1 MSGDIIAQ
9 NMEEGQIIKKA
20 LSCLKEIKDRLYFGK
35 TQIII
40 RKGDYMEKRV
50 LKKILLIATGG
61 TIASQ
66 ETEEGLAPAI
76 APDTLLKAVPEIRSF
91 CEADAVQI
99 LNIDSTN
106 LQPEN
111 WLKMVH
117 VVREKYQNYDGF
129 VITHGTDTMA
139 YTAAALSYLIQN
151 ADKPIVLTGSQKPI
165 GYGISDA
172 RKNLYDSFVL
182 ACEDKM
188 AGVYLVFDGK
198 AIFGTRARKIK
209 SKSYDAF
216 ESVDHPVA
224 ARIYDGHV
232 IRYFE
237 TPVQPGGPVFYEK
250 VRPSVFLL
258 KLIPGMDPDILEYV
272 GARYDVI
279 VIESYGVG
287 GVPFV
292 DRRNFLLEV
301 EKLAAQGKIVVVT
314 TQALFEGSDVGV
326 YAVGKKAM
334 NCPTL
339 LQSYDM
345 TVEAVVTKM
354 MWLLG
359 ETQEGE
365 EIRRRFYKPVHRDF
379 HK

>member
-1 MSGDIIAQ
+1 MYHRIQS
-9 NMEEGQIIKKA
+9 EV
-20 LSCLKEIKDRLYFGK
+20 
-35 TQIII
+35 
-40 RKGDYMEKRV
+40 KGDFIM
-50 LKKILLIATGG
+50 KKILLIATGG
-61 TIASQ
+61 TIASR
-66 ETEEGLAPAI
+66 ESGDGLTPAVE
-76 APDTLLKAVPEIRSF
+76 PDALLDAVPDIRRF
-91 CEADAVQI
+91 CQPDAIQI

-111 WLKMVH
+111 WIQMVH
-117 VVREKYQNYDGF
+117 VVRDNYDRYDGF

-151 ADKPIVLTGSQKPI
+151 PDKPVVLTGSQKPI

-172 RKNLYDSFVL
+172 QKNLTDSFVL
-182 ACEDKM
+182 ACEDGM
-188 AGVYLVFDGK
+188 AGVYLVFGGK

-216 ESVDHPVA
+216 ESVNHPPA
-224 ARIYDGHV
+224 ALIYDGRTV
-232 IRYFE
+232 RYFA
-237 TPVQPGGPVFYEK
+237 PQVRPGGVVFYDK

-292 DRRNFLLEV
+292 DRRNFLTEV
-301 EKLAAQGKIVVVT
+301 EKLAGQGKLVVVT
-314 TQALFEGSDVGV
+314 TQVLFEGSDMGV
-326 YAVGKKAM
+326 YAVGKKALHF
-334 NCPTL
+334 PTL
-339 LQSYDM
+339 LQSHDM
-345 TVEAVVTKM
+345 TVEAVVTKL

-359 ETQEGE
+359 NE
-365 EIRRRFYKPVHRDF
+365 EDVCEICRRFYEPVNRDLYPENPM
-379 HK
+379 KNMSKL

>member
-1 MSGDIIAQ
+1 M
-9 NMEEGQIIKKA
+9 
-20 LSCLKEIKDRLYFGK
+20 
-35 TQIII
+35 
-40 RKGDYMEKRV
+40 
-50 LKKILLIATGG
+50 LIATGG

-66 ETEEGLAPAI
+66 ETKEGLSPAVKPE
-76 APDTLLKAVPEIRSF
+76 ALLEAVPEIRRF
-91 CEADAVQI
+91 CEPEAVQI

-111 WLKMVH
+111 WLQMVR
-117 VVREKYQNYDGF
+117 VIRDQYDGYDGF

-139 YTAAALSYLIQN
+139 YTASALSYLIQN

-172 RKNLYDSFVL
+172 RKNLHDSFVL
-182 ACEDKM
+182 ACEEGM

-216 ESVDHPVA
+216 ESVNHPA
-224 ARIYDGHV
+224 AALIYDGHV

-237 TPVQPGGPVFYEK
+237 TPASGGGPSFYEK

-272 GARYDVI
+272 GARYDVV

-292 DRRNFLLEV
+292 DRRNFLTEV

-314 TQALFEGSDVGV
+314 TQVLFEGSDIGV

-334 NCPTL
+334 GCPTL

-359 ETQEGE
+359 TTQDRE
-365 EIRRRFYKPVHRDF
+365 EICRRFYEPVNRDLYARF
-379 HK
+379 

>member
-1 MSGDIIAQ
+1 M
-9 NMEEGQIIKKA
+9 
-20 LSCLKEIKDRLYFGK
+20 
-35 TQIII
+35 
-40 RKGDYMEKRV
+40 KR
-50 LKKILLIATGG
+50 ILLIATGG
-61 TIASQ
+61 TIASK
-66 ETEEGLAPAI
+66 ESGEGLSPALE
-76 APDTLLKAVPEIRSF
+76 PDVLLEAVPEIRKF
-91 CEADAVQI
+91 CQPDAVQI

-111 WLKMVH
+111 WIQMVQ
-117 VVREKYQNYDGF
+117 VIRDNFERYDGF

-139 YTAAALSYLIQN
+139 YTASALSYLIQN
-151 ADKPIVLTGSQKPI
+151 PDKPVVLTGSQKPI

-172 RKNLYDSFVL
+172 KKNLTDSFVL
-182 ACEDKM
+182 ACEEGM

-216 ESVDHPVA
+216 ESVNHPA
-224 ARIYDGHV
+224 AALIYDGRV
-232 IRYFE
+232 VRYFA
-237 TPVQPGGPVFYEK
+237 PQVRPGGPVFYDR

-292 DRRNFLLEV
+292 DRRNFLTEV
-301 EKLAAQGKIVVVT
+301 EKLAGQGKIVVVT
-314 TQALFEGSDVGV
+314 TQVLFEGSDMGV
-326 YAVGKKAM
+326 YAVGKKVLDF
-334 NCPTL
+334 PTL